1 MNPSNIPNL
10 ICLARIALVVPIV
23 QFIVQTEY
31 LLSLLLIA
39 IAGLSDILDGYLAKR
54 NDWRSKLGSLL
65 DPAADKILL
74 VSLFITLFRMELIPF
89 WLTLIVILRDVM
101 IFFGLGLYRYFVDI
115 PEMNPTRISK
125 FNTFAQLAF
134 VLFVI
139 ASQIVLFPFAYLS
152 MLFGA
157 LVSVT
162 AIVSGLD
169 YWISWSILA
178 KKKIYQNGD

>member
-101 IFFGLGLYRYFVDI
+101 IIFGLGLL
-115 PEMNPTRISK
+115 RIR
-125 FNTFAQLAF
+125 
-134 VLFVI
+134 
-139 ASQIVLFPFAYLS
+139 
-152 MLFGA
+152 
-157 LVSVT
+157 
-162 AIVSGLD
+162 
-169 YWISWSILA
+169 
-178 KKKIYQNGD
+178 

>member
-23 QFIVQTEY
+23 QFILQTEFF
-31 LLSLLLIA
+31 LALLLIA

-54 NDWRSKLGSLL
+54 NNWRSKLGALL

-74 VSLFITLFRMELIPF
+74 VSLFIVLFRMELIPF

-101 IFFGLGLYRYFVDI
+101 IIFGLGLYRYFVGI

-125 FNTFAQLAF
+125 FNTFTQLAF
-134 VLFVI
+134 VLLI
-139 ASQIVLFPFAYLS
+139 ITSQIILFPFAYLS

-162 AIVSGLD
+162 SIVSGLD
-169 YWISWSILA
+169 YWISWSIVA
-178 KKKIYQNGD
+178 KKKIYQNGN